1 MTNTTYEGARDL
13 GQWFNHQDCL
23 GPTVCV
29 EGMEKRKAVTSSALI
44 AFWSLFRPFN
54 VEHEIVSW
62 RQLILAR
69 PDNQLCISL
78 PIPWP
83 VISTW

>member
-44 AFWSLFRPFN
+44 AF
-54 VEHEIVSW
+54 
-62 RQLILAR
+62 
-69 PDNQLCISL
+69 
-78 PIPWP
+78 
-83 VISTW
+83 